1 MHAVPL
7 GVCAEDVAFAQIV
20 SVGIGSKRIAVA
32 YGVSGVQVPVLTRH
46 HKIDAPEVGSVMV
59 VRVGIAYVPEPSVMD
74 GVAVCGSAL
83 V

>member
-1 MHAVPL
+1 MPL

-20 SVGIGSKRIAVA
+20 SVGIGSKRIPVA
-32 YGVSGVQVPVLTRH
+32 YGVSGVQVPVLTWH

-59 VRVGIAYVPEPSVMD
+59 VRVGIAYVSEPSVID
-74 GVAVCGSAL
+74 GVAVSGSAL